1 MNRSVR
7 RSSALALVIASAAI
21 LSGCADGGGGY
32 AYGGDV
38 GVDYYQPYGGYYG
51 GWGGGYYVGPGR
63 GGDGGDHHGGGRA
76 PVGGGSH
83 AFHAPAAGRSAPS
96 LPHGGGGGH
105 GGGRR

>member
-21 LSGCADGGGGY
+21 LSACVDGGGGY
-32 AYGGDV
+32 AYDGGV

-51 GWGGGYYVGPGR
+51 GWGGGYYVGPYR
-63 GGDGGDHHGGGRA
+63 GGGGDHRGGG
-76 PVGGGSH
+76 PGPGGGGSH
-83 AFHAPAAGRSAPS
+83 AFHAPAAGRSTPS

-105 GGGRR
+105 GGVHR